1 MSPRTWGRSMPA
13 LLGIAVF
20 LGLTIAAVDNFAFG
34 GEVSPIVV
42 VGMLLV
48 ATAIVGVLGG
58 RRAWWAALVVWVCVP
73 LAHVLK
79 HSFGIPD
86 TLQPNT
92 YASIAKLAVF
102 TLVVALIGTTSGVLA
117 SRKT

>member
-1 MSPRTWGRSMPA
+1 MPA

-20 LGLTIAAVDNFAFG
+20 LGLAVAAVDNFAFG

-58 RRAWWAALVVWVCVP
+58 RRACGPRSWYGSACR
-73 LAHVLK
+73 
-79 HSFGIPD
+79 SR
-86 TLQPNT
+86 T
-92 YASIAKLAVF
+92 Y
-102 TLVVALIGTTSGVLA
+102 
-117 SRKT
+117 